1 MAPASLT
8 PAPTWLACATALP
21 AQLAVLR
28 LSGPDACAIA
38 RAAGL
43 PSDRPWRLAVDAW
56 PLAGG
61 CCPVRTLT
69 AIAPRSYTGCDL
81 VEIHLP
87 GSPDLV
93 ELALARL
100 VAVGATLAPPGAFTR
115 QALANGRLSLDQA
128 EAVLALTSA
137 GDERAA
143 RLALDRLSG
152 ELGTEATRVREELL
166 TLRALVEAG
175 LDFAEE
181 DGVSAFDRAE
191 LGTRLTAL
199 AARLARWITAADA
212 IGTTPVVCLV
222 GPANA
227 GKSALFARL
236 TGATAL
242 VSPVPGTTRDWL
254 EASWTVAG
262 RSVRLIDTA
271 GWLDRAERAAAD
283 ANALDHAAIAAGRS
297 STAGAALI
305 LACSA
310 PDAPLPPDAVL
321 PQGAFVV
328 ATKSDLGHAD
338 ARAICTVS
346 ATTGAGLD
354 RLAALATEHLGDCAS
369 GEPRQQRL
377 LIACRDLLQR
387 LGDHLPGDE
396 LLADDL
402 RRAAALLGDLI
413 GKATPDDV
421 LDAIFA
427 RFCIGK

>member
-1 MAPASLT
+1 MAPASPT
-8 PAPTWLACATALP
+8 HEPTWVACATALP
-21 AQLAVLR
+21 ARLAVLR
-28 LSGPDACAIA
+28 LSGPAAVAIA
-38 RAAGL
+38 RAVDL
-43 PSDRPWRLAVDAW
+43 PRAPAWRLAQGDWA
-56 PLAGG
+56 LDGG
-61 CCPVRTLT
+61 SCPARTL
-69 AIAPRSYTGCDL
+69 AAVAPRSFTGCDL

-93 ELALARL
+93 ERALARL
-100 VAVGATLAPPGAFTR
+100 VAAGARPAAPGAFTR

-137 GDERAA
+137 GDEHAA
-143 RLALDRLSG
+143 RLALARLAG
-152 ELGTEATRVREELL
+152 ELGAEAARVREELI

-181 DGVSAFDRAE
+181 DGVSAFDRADAAA
-191 LGTRLTAL
+191 RLTAL
-199 AARLARWITAADA
+199 AGRLARWITAADGVGA
-212 IGTTPVVCLV
+212 TPVVCLV

-242 VSPVPGTTRDWL
+242 VSPVAGTTRDWL
-254 EASWTVAG
+254 EATWTVAG

-271 GWLDRAERAAAD
+271 GWLDQARLD
-283 ANALDHAAIAAGRS
+283 DPDALDRAAIAAGRAA
-297 STAGAALI
+297 TAGAALI

-310 PDAPLPPDAVL
+310 PDAPLPPETILPSGALVL
-321 PQGAFVV
+321 
-328 ATKSDLGHAD
+328 ATKCDLGHTD
-338 ARAICTVS
+338 ARAVCAVS

-354 RLAALATEHLGDCAS
+354 HLAALVAERLAGLAG

-377 LIACRDLLQR
+377 LSACCELLRR

-413 GKATPDDV
+413 GSTTPDDV